1 MGGCFVGGRKEGGS
15 VRGHGDACRPAHART
30 HARAYTRTSTRLPR
44 CGWLMSGARM
54 SSGIICVARRGVVRR
69 REWGGEVGPC
79 VCPCV
84 GGAGGLGKGP
94 TRGAHNPKAKHR
106 QNRAALQWRKGQ
118 ACPPIVRAPHHT
130 PAKPL
135 LHPAILAALCPPP
148 LPPRPPPHAPTR
160 CTPFAS
166 CHTHLQQ
173 LVEVIAHKHRPL
185 LLLKDLCNQAQARE
199 VGKMRELWGRVAGGW
214 SCPGTIHTAPCTA
227 SRPGQ
232 PPSVDVLPTPPAPTA
247 AGALAPWYR
256 HSSSARRARAPVA
269 RRQHGAGGVGHK
281 SARAARLHAG
291 RKARLRKGEPHSACS
306 HCQSTLA
313 AGAPKSHACT
323 FASDTPAPQS
333 LARKC
338 RRRSS
343 LLLSPLARSVRVVWL
358 ARVRER
364 PRSAQARRAA
374 LPARTAPSGQ

>member
-1 MGGCFVGGRKEGGS
+1 MQART
-15 VRGHGDACRPAHART
+15 RT
-30 HARAYTRTSTRLPR
+30 HARTRIYTYLYEAASLRVAHERGADVLRHHLRSAQGGRAQEGVGRRGRPVRVPVRGWGRGAGEGAHQGGSQPEGKAQAEQGGLAVAQGSGMSSDSTRSPPHA
-44 CGWLMSGARM
+44 CEATA
-54 SSGIICVARRGVVRR
+54 SSS
-69 REWGGEVGPC
+69 
-79 VCPCV
+79 
-84 GGAGGLGKGP
+84 
-94 TRGAHNPKAKHR
+94 
-106 QNRAALQWRKGQ
+106 
-118 ACPPIVRAPHHT
+118 
-130 PAKPL
+130 
-135 LHPAILAALCPPP
+135 HPGRLVPPP